1 MTDWQEVGYT
11 AGGGRMFVGP
21 VGADPLDIML
31 RRPTWR
37 PREPFKLTLPDP
49 VPHELAEVWNN
60 ADAVVART
68 CQRCGKTFGPP
79 QLAVHPSREA
89 AGVRVAEREGFELIV
104 SPHMPEDKMIK
115 MDPVALDFLGCPV
128 RP

>member
-21 VGADPLDIML
+21 IGSDPLDAKL
-31 RRPTWR
+31 RQRSGRPKSF
-37 PREPFKLTLPDP
+37 EFKLPDP

-68 CQRCGKTFGPP
+68 CQRCGKTFGPH

-104 SPHMPEDKMIK
+104 SPYMPEDMMIK
-115 MDPVALDFLGCPV
+115 MDPVTLDFLGCPG
-128 RP
+128 R